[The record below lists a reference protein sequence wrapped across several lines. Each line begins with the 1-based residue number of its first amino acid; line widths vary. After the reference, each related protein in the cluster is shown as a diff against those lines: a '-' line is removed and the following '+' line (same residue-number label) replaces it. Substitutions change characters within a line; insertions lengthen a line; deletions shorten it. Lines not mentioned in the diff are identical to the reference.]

1 MRHAPLLS
9 PLAQAAAL
17 TELSSLPAAFS
28 EQLSRLYAQV
38 QRSPFV
44 FGSPVGPFTAG
55 ARSFDLPR
63 FVYFG
68 PNASDAAL
76 RLCFLA
82 GFNHRDLRSTLV
94 LLQLIESVAA
104 RPDLGEGLNL
114 TFFPLVDLL
123 GLAGLADSRNLEK
136 QNWIH
141 STAPEISLLEKDARH
156 RAYHGF
162 VRLETARGEDVVSV
176 LLRSPVPL
184 ENAAPELE
192 WFSSVDLDPV
202 PVRWERE
209 ATAHLHHGPLSI
221 ADDLLV
227 QPFELAVRIP
237 AAWPLEVYAE
247 VAASILKRLVLRYRG
262 FMSYA
267 QHL

>member
-1 MRHAPLLS
+1 MSHAPLLS
-9 PLAQAAAL
+9 PFGQAVASSG
-17 TELSSLPAAFS
+17 TSSLPAAFS

-38 QRSPFV
+38 QRSPFA
-44 FGSPVGPFTAG
+44 FGSPIGPFTSS
-55 ARSFDLPR
+55 ARSFELPR

-82 GFNHRDLRSTLV
+82 GFNHRDLRSTLA
-94 LLQLIESVAA
+94 LLRLIESVAV

-114 TFFPLVDLL
+114 SFFPLVDLL
-123 GLAGLADSRNLEK
+123 GLAGLAEGRDLEK

-141 STAPEISLLEKDARH
+141 SNAPEISLLEKDARH

-162 VRLETARGEDVVSV
+162 IRLETAPGEEVVSV
-176 LLRSPVPL
+176 LLRSPAPV

-192 WFSSVDLDPV
+192 LFSSADLDPV

-209 ATAHLHHGPLSI
+209 ATSRLHHGPLSI

-237 AAWPLEVYAE
+237 AAWPLDLYAE
-247 VAASILKRLVLRYRG
+247 AAASILKRLVLRYRG